1 MVLKTGSKERKR
13 QKNEVFSQRLE
24 QAKTHALKAK
34 AAIGKKKAKRKALS
48 KAFQDFS
55 EFSATLEGAG
65 SSPSARARAAGRPGK
80 ASVAKER
87 ERLSAVVSHPQFQV
101 NPLKAVQN
109 HLRHTLMGGDAV
121 AGGGASNGAGPS
133 AGGKKNKKKKRV
145 TEAERRQQRYRK
157 KMDKEAAMYM
167 DDA

>member
-1 MVLKTGSKERKR
+1 MFLGC
-13 QKNEVFSQRLE
+13 F
-24 QAKTHALKAK
+24 
-34 AAIGKKKAKRKALS
+34 
-48 KAFQDFS
+48 
-55 EFSATLEGAG
+55 G
-65 SSPSARARAAGRPGK
+65 SSLGVHWAFPSAFPPAAGRPGK